1 MAKLCLGRSIVG
13 FSSNVFLHYFGSYG
27 RVMSVGTP
35 RRRNR
40 MTVIILG
47 GVVCGM
53 IGLSFSAVPL
63 YDLFCRVTG
72 FGGTTQTAEGAP
84 ELIGKRL
91 MSVRFNSD
99 VSHDVPWRFKPD
111 QLEIKL
117 RVGEVGLAFYTARN
131 ESNKTVLGTATFNV
145 TPPKAGVYFN
155 KVECFCFEEQ
165 VLKPGESAKLPVTF
179 FVDPDIQNDR
189 NLDDVTTITLSY
201 TFFNQG
207 VAAMERKLA
216 DDENQDAEQRIM

>member
-1 MAKLCLGRSIVG
+1 
-13 FSSNVFLHYFGSYG
+13 
-27 RVMSVGTP
+27 
-35 RRRNR
+35 
-40 MTVIILG
+40 
-47 GVVCGM
+47 M
-53 IGLSFSAVPL
+53 IGLSFAAVPL

-72 FGGTTQTAEGAP
+72 FGGTTQVAQVSP

-99 VSHDVPWRFKPD
+99 VSFDVPWRFKPD

-117 RVGEVGLAFYTARN
+117 RVGEVGLAYYTAKN
-131 ESNKTVLGTATFNV
+131 ESDKTVLGTATFNV

-155 KVECFCFEEQ
+155 KVDCFCFEEQ
-165 VLKPGESAKLPVTF
+165 VLKPGESAKFPVTF

-207 VAAMERKLA
+207 VAALERKLA
-216 DDENQDAEQRIM
+216 DDLYEGQEVKQRMM